1 MLSSVYQPQQ
11 PNQNI
16 TEMDSPTTDSG
27 AKKHVRQAS
36 SGRALPRRPTRGPLD
51 ISDPLSPT
59 NYVNVSHPLTGSA
72 QRPRTPRLP
81 SPGPGS
87 NLSAST
93 YMTAPTSLSPSQNA
107 SFKSTV
113 STLQKDFSHLL
124 RPEIYHPLP
133 VLDIPPPFRSSP
145 ASTLPPNPDINTL
158 SSLLASGYFRASA
171 ILAASLLTSTPG
183 PTSHTEIFDLFYI
196 RLACLTLCNQTQLA
210 AHEVKALED
219 LNAAYFRDDE
229 TGEHMVGWELRVLAV
244 RLQGLGLGDVRR
256 GVIGYYD
263 LARDARDTLT
273 KLKKRKSMGDEE
285 DVDAEIA
292 LWESR
297 LADLGIRVAS
307 ALVEMEDL
315 VGAGLHLKS
324 LEVGGAGE
332 EDLRA
337 KKALLWLCL
346 GDVESARQCL
356 KRNGEAGSSEMDKTI
371 QALSLVAEGN
381 YEEAVGVWEEL
392 IANEE
397 STAGKGE
404 KAMWRQNLGV
414 SLLYLG
420 RGEEAKHILEGLI
433 SENNSFHALTFNL
446 STIYELCTE
455 RSRGLKSA
463 LAEKVAGMVDGAA
476 NEGVVRAW
484 EKVNGDFKL

>member
-1 MLSSVYQPQQ
+1 
-11 PNQNI
+11 
-16 TEMDSPTTDSG
+16 MDSPTTGSG

-51 ISDPLSPT
+51 ISDSPLNSPLSPT
-59 NYVNVSHPLTGSA
+59 NYVNISHPAAEFA

-87 NLSAST
+87 NLSTST
-93 YMTAPTSLSPSQNA
+93 YKTAPTSLSPSQNV
-107 SFKSTV
+107 SFRSSV

-210 AHEVKALED
+210 AHEVKVLED
-219 LNAAYFRDDE
+219 LNAAYFRDEE

-244 RLQGLGLGDVRR
+244 RLQGLGLGDARR

-263 LARDARDTLT
+263 LARDARAALT
-273 KLKKRKSMGDEE
+273 KLKKRKAMGEEE
-285 DVDAEIA
+285 DIDAEIA

-297 LADLGIRVAS
+297 LSDLGIRVAS

-315 VGAGLHLKS
+315 VGAGMHLKS
-324 LEVGGAGE
+324 LEVGGAGD
-332 EDLRA
+332 EDLRI

-346 GDVESARQCL
+346 GDIDSARQCL
-356 KRNGEAGSSEMDKTI
+356 KKNGESISSEMDKTI
-371 QALSLVAEGN
+371 QALSLVAEGD

-392 IANEE
+392 IANED

-414 SLLYLG
+414 TLLYLG
-420 RGEEAKHILEGLI
+420 RGEE
-433 SENNSFHALTFNL
+433 
-446 STIYELCTE
+446 
-455 RSRGLKSA
+455 
-463 LAEKVAGMVDGAA
+463 
-476 NEGVVRAW
+476 VR
-484 EKVNGDFKL
+484 LPRIPIPLL